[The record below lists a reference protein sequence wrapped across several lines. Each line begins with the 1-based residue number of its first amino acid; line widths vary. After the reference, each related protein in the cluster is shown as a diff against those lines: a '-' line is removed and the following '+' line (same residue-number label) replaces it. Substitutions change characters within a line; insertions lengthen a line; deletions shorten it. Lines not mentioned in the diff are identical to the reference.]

1 MSEFQLIANYF
12 NQPSLTSVGEIPA
25 EIGIGDDCALL
36 SIPEQQR
43 LAVSI
48 DTLVADV
55 HFPAEAAAEQIGY
68 RALAVSVSD
77 LAAMG
82 ATPSWFTLALTLPEA
97 NEYWLAEFAKGLSL
111 AASQFGIR
119 LIGGDTTKGPL
130 TISIQ
135 VQGMVSARHA
145 MLRSNAKVGDHIYV
159 SGTLG
164 DAAAALDYVIPQ
176 PTLAAANENS
186 SVAYLYQR
194 YFQPEPRLALGKQ
207 LAALGVNCAIDI
219 SDGLL
224 ADLGHILSAS
234 AKVGPCLGAQIDLTD
249 LPISKALMSH
259 TDKARATS
267 LALTGGDDYEL
278 CFTVPADLIQQLSP
292 LIEAGE
298 ITLIGHITAQPGIV
312 DNLGQPVMVACS
324 GYQHF

>member
-12 NQPSLTSVGEIPA
+12 NQPSLTSVGESPA
-25 EIGIGDDCALL
+25 ELGIGDDCALL
-36 SIPEQQR
+36 SIPDQQQ

-97 NEYWLAEFAKGLSL
+97 NESWLAEFAKGLSC
-111 AASQFGIR
+111 AANQFGIR

-135 VQGMVSARHA
+135 VQGIVSARQT

-176 PTLAAANENS
+176 PMLSANDTPTI
-186 SVAYLYQR
+186 AFLYQR
-194 YFQPEPRLALGKQ
+194 YFQPEPRLLLGKQ
-207 LAALGVNCAIDI
+207 LATLGVNCAIDI

-224 ADLGHILSAS
+224 ADLGHILEAS
-234 AKVGPCLGAQIDLTD
+234 AKAEQPLGAQIDLTA
-249 LPISKALMSH
+249 LPISQALVSQTNKAQ
-259 TDKARATS
+259 ATH

-278 CFTVPADLIQQLSP
+278 CFTASTELAQQLSP
-292 LIEAGE
+292 LVEAGE
-298 ITLIGHITAQPGIV
+298 ITLIGNITTQPGIV
-312 DNLGQPVMVACS
+312 DNQGQSIMVTHS